1 MTPTER
7 DKNRYAIIARVS
19 EEVEEAPRNWEEAL
33 HMQHICRIGVSK
45 VAHDI
50 SVHLDD
56 EDLRA
61 EEVEGFGDSRH
72 YGKIP
77 PACPCAPRCG
87 VPPLESSPLSISAS
101 SAFPD
106 GPGVR
111 WLFSMC
117 SI

>member
-61 EEVEGFGDSRH
+61 EESR
-72 YGKIP
+72 
-77 PACPCAPRCG
+77 
-87 VPPLESSPLSISAS
+87 VLEILAITEKSPLPARALLDAAS
-101 SAFPD
+101 LRLNQ
-106 GPGVR
+106 V
-111 WLFSMC
+111 L
-117 SI
+117 

>member
-61 EEVEGFGDSRH
+61 EELEGFWRF
-72 YGKIP
+72 
-77 PACPCAPRCG
+77 
-87 VPPLESSPLSISAS
+87 SPLRKNPPCLPVRSSMRRPSA
-101 SAFPD
+101 
-106 GPGVR
+106 
-111 WLFSMC
+111 
-117 SI
+117 